1 MAFLIRYARDAESRM
16 ALNMALVHGADE
28 RRAERSSRGGSPP
41 PAPSWAQSQPPAP
54 SWAQPERLPSSQ
66 PPSCGAPS
74 WAPSCGAG
82 REAYLA
88 HAAARAVS
96 GDVPNLGSNRAV
108 SGVSGSAGGAGPAMV
123 PGAAPSSKL
132 RMGEAVADEND
143 ASVTN
148 PLPRN
153 GTTGGGGGGGAAGG
167 GGGGGGGAGGGRKER
182 SAHTQ
187 RSGARAAAEALREL
201 ACADLACA
209 NSPAAAAGLSAEM
222 FDPSLFLMG
231 EDDLDL
237 EDPEVGAVWAPPP
250 SPQSEHPMTKP
261 SPPSEHP
268 MTKRLQREMAAQI
281 EMQSRDERS
290 SPQQRLQH
298 GDTSSLLLR
307 PSPPPD
313 HPGHHLHRISAD
325 EAYGDRISAD
335 EAYGDRISADEAYGG
350 IGRGGRTGGGG
361 GGGGE
366 QGGAVSGE
374 RPSTAGATHGRPARR
389 PTEPTSVSRRNKA
402 YQRQVKWAAMQGLQP
417 TGTVF
422 EPILGLRG
430 PTPLMI
436 PQFPMPPSSAAERT
450 PRGPSRIAEYLAACH
465 EVIHMHTERRAQWQA
480 AREAEG
486 AGGGVVMSGSAVM
499 GGGVGN
505 VSLERDTPSSILG
518 RPLSYGAAAAAAA
531 SQYHPPPTGE
541 RRALPVSLLDEFAS
555 AAAAAVL
562 SELEEL
568 RRTFRIDAPGA
579 VSGATAGAAP
589 GAGAPMPMPAATA
602 ATSRRYPQPP
612 APGLAV
618 HRVAPELGLRPVVNG
633 SRPAPAVPGTI
644 VLASENVAGAYPCA
658 LGTAPPGYGKG
669 ISISPPRARPNS
681 PASDAPP
688 PSLPAPLA
696 GVFTVA
702 TRSVHTLKQAVNEAA
717 AARSMQ
723 LGWKWK
729 LLVLRAQ
736 GAVLSAFF
744 DAFVRFFEGLSSST
758 TGATGAAAGA
768 TGAVSGAPSV
778 AAALEVGGEAAEG
791 GGGEGG
797 GAAEGGGGEVG
808 LAVST
813 LRPAA
818 TAQTPQQLL
827 AVTMGA
833 MLPKL
838 RATSVS
844 ISRWARDRMER
855 RVLRG
860 ECAWRHAATEARDV
874 HVAPRPPAVALR

>member
-1 MAFLIRYARDAESRM
+1 
-16 ALNMALVHGADE
+16 
-28 RRAERSSRGGSPP
+28 
-41 PAPSWAQSQPPAP
+41 
-54 SWAQPERLPSSQ
+54 
-66 PPSCGAPS
+66 
-74 WAPSCGAG
+74 
-82 REAYLA
+82 
-88 HAAARAVS
+88 
-96 GDVPNLGSNRAV
+96 
-108 SGVSGSAGGAGPAMV
+108 
-123 PGAAPSSKL
+123 
-132 RMGEAVADEND
+132 
-143 ASVTN
+143 
-148 PLPRN
+148 
-153 GTTGGGGGGGAAGG
+153 
-167 GGGGGGGAGGGRKER
+167 
-182 SAHTQ
+182 
-187 RSGARAAAEALREL
+187 
-201 ACADLACA
+201 
-209 NSPAAAAGLSAEM
+209 
-222 FDPSLFLMG
+222 
-231 EDDLDL
+231 
-237 EDPEVGAVWAPPP
+237 
-250 SPQSEHPMTKP
+250 
-261 SPPSEHP
+261 

-298 GDTSSLLLR
+298 GDTSSLGLR

-313 HPGHHLHRISAD
+313 HPGHHL
-325 EAYGDRISAD
+325 
-335 EAYGDRISADEAYGG
+335 DRISADEAYGG
-350 IGRGGRTGGGG
+350 IGGG

-366 QGGAVSGE
+366 EGGAVSGD
-374 RPSTAGATHGRPARR
+374 RPSTAGSTHGRPARR

-486 AGGGVVMSGSAVM
+486 AGAGVVMSGSAVM

-531 SQYHPPPTGE
+531 SQYHPPPPGE

-562 SELEEL
+562 SELKEL

-589 GAGAPMPMPAATA
+589 GAGASMPMPAATA

-702 TRSVHTLKQAVNEAA
+702 TRSVHSLEQAVNEVA
-717 AARSMQ
+717 AARSVQ

-729 LLVLRAQ
+729 FLVMRAQ
-736 GAVLSAFF
+736 GAVLGAFF
-744 DAFVRFFEGLSSST
+744 ASFVRFFEGLASSDT
-758 TGATGAAAGA
+758 AAPGAAA
-768 TGAVSGAPSV
+768 GAPSV
-778 AAALEVGGEAAEG
+778 AAALEAGGEVA
-791 GGGEGG
+791 EGG
-797 GAAEGGGGEVG
+797 GAAEGA
-808 LAVST
+808 LALST
-813 LRPAA
+813 LRPAS
-818 TAQTPQQLL
+818 TAQTPKQQL
-827 AVTMGA
+827 AAAMGQ

-844 ISRWARDRMER
+844 IARWAQERMER
-855 RVLRG
+855 RVHRG
-860 ECAWRHAATEARDV
+860 EGAWRHAASEELGAHQASLPLMSIDE
-874 HVAPRPPAVALR
+874 H